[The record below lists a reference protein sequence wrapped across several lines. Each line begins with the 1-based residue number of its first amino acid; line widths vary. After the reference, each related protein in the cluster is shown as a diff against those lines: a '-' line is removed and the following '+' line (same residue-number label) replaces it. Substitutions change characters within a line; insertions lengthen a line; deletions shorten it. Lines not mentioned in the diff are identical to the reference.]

1 MGPASALLQDSKL
14 SSVFPRRH
22 FLDLVDD
29 AWIGDALSDD
39 EMDIASGADLDPSS
53 TELEAVGW
61 PDENVDR
68 WNDLGLENW
77 MREQSPPS

>member
-1 MGPASALLQDSKL
+1 MSVVMTDSKL

-53 TELEAVGW
+53 TELEAVAW